1 MYNVSLFTQFLS
13 DKSAIIQIAND
24 QKVFD
29 IQEIFCDKSNLIN
42 YGTSIFHTYFL
53 IGERKLVLSD
63 ASVYNIANIYN
74 SNDFICVDNGDLQ
87 QQGFDN
93 VEFID
98 TNSLK
103 NNLDQKLRE
112 VLQQEKYNEYKI

>member
-1 MYNVSLFTQFLS
+1 MYNVSLFTQYLS
-13 DKSAIIQIAND
+13 DKSYIIQIAND

-29 IQEIFCDKSNLIN
+29 IQAVFCDKSNLIN

-53 IGERKLVLSD
+53 IGERKLVLCD
-63 ASVYNIANIYN
+63 ASAYNIASIYN

-98 TNSLK
+98 VNSLQ